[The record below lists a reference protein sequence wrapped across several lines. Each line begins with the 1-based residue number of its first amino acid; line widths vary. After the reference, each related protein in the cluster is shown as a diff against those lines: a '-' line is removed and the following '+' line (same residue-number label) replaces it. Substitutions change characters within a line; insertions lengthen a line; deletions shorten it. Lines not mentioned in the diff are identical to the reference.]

1 MNRETLNLILAGI
14 LLLVI
19 IVGLNYFFFVKKKK
33 QEIVRLNTQISKLD
47 AEIKKARLFKK
58 KYFEMEKEIALVEA
72 ELEKLKEKLPRKED
86 LPNLIRTIAKLA
98 YYSGI
103 NFLSLKMGKE
113 KIYPEKNYAVI
124 NMNVDFIATYGQLMV
139 FLHSV
144 DGLDRLLKPY
154 KLKIGVTGKKA
165 VENPVLNIKGVLQTY
180 RFVESP
186 PKGHRKGGRRRAKK
200 R

>member
-1 MNRETLNLILAGI
+1 VNRDTLNLILAGVLI
-14 LLLVI
+14 LLI
-19 IVGLNYFFFVKKKK
+19 IVGLNYFFYVKKKK
-33 QEIVRLNTQISKLD
+33 QEIARLNNEIAKLD
-47 AEIKKARLFKK
+47 AEIQKAKLFKK
-58 KYFEMEKEIALVEA
+58 RYFEVEKEIALVEA
-72 ELEKLKEKLPRKED
+72 ELERLKEKLPKKED

-113 KIYPEKNYAVI
+113 KVYPEKNYAVI
-124 NMNVDFIATYGQLMV
+124 DMNVEFAATYGQLMV

-144 DGLDRLLKPY
+144 DGLDRLLKPH
-154 KLKIGVTGKKA
+154 K
-165 VENPVLNIKGVLQTY
+165 LNIKEKNVSSNPLLSVKGILQTY

-186 PKGHRKGGRRRAKK
+186 PSKGKKGGRRRGKK